1 MKWNNVKPDITASH
15 INEVVTGWSAIDL
28 AKLVISTQKC
38 PLIVFPDQV
47 RQKIMI
53 HLKTKNVE
61 LGGLLVGSV
70 VSVNDL
76 ADGLTIIVITD
87 SFESKDFD
95 STSVSL
101 SMSPSVWQSANK
113 SSNAKN
119 FVVGWYHSH
128 PNLGAFFSGVDRK
141 TQKDFF
147 NSNYNLGLVIDPV
160 RNEEKWFI
168 SANSIEVS
176 PNNVKGKLDNLK
188 TSLISDVNTSNN
200 GLCWS

>member
-15 INEVVTGWSAIDL
+15 INEVITGWSAIDM
-28 AKLVISTQKC
+28 AKLINSTKDC
-38 PLIVFPDQV
+38 PLIIFPDHV
-47 RQKIMI
+47 RQKII
-53 HLKTKNVE
+53 AHLKTKKVE

-70 VSVNDL
+70 ASIDDL
-76 ADGLTIIVITD
+76 NEGPTIIVIID
-87 SFESKDFD
+87 SVESKEFD

-101 SMSPSVWQSANK
+101 SMSSSVWQSANK
-113 SSNAKN
+113 CSNAKT

-147 NSNYNLGLVIDPV
+147 NSTYNIGLVIDPI

-168 SANSIEVS
+168 GPDSIEVIPS
-176 PNNVKGKLDNLK
+176 YVRSELY
-188 TSLISDVNTSNN
+188 
-200 GLCWS
+200 GLAMV

>member
-1 MKWNNVKPDITASH
+1 MKWNNVKPDIVPKH
-15 INEVVTGWSAIDL
+15 INEVAMRWSAIDV
-28 AKLVISTQKC
+28 AKLISSTEDF
-38 PLIVFPDQV
+38 PLIIFPDHV
-47 RQKIMI
+47 RQKIMA
-53 HLKTKNVE
+53 HLKTKKVE

-70 VSVNDL
+70 VSVDDL
-76 ADGLTIIVITD
+76 NEGIVIISIND
-87 SFESKDFD
+87 SVESKNFE

-113 SSNAKN
+113 ISDAIT

-147 NSNYNLGLVIDPV
+147 NLNYNLGLVIDPV

-168 SANSIEVS
+168 SSESIEVN
-176 PNNVKGKLDNLK
+176 PNNVRSKID
-188 TSLISDVNTSNN
+188 
-200 GLCWS
+200 GLALV